1 MPAPATSSTWRTARS
16 AASRSC
22 WTWPWTPGARPR
34 WKRGARA
41 GTERRTRVAAR
52 LVGHLPQGPARPM
65 NLPLHTGLLGCL
77 EAGLIAF
84 LVGGPVYGL
93 WSWLGR
99 RTGMQI
105 GHQLGWG
112 AVIATVIAAGLDTWN
127 LFYIGMVKLESPLY
141 ARLALQGIHDADNLG
156 TRVML
161 EVIGAVSGA
170 VLGWWLFSHRNA
182 PHDAGNGPD
191 QAA

>member
-1 MPAPATSSTWRTARS
+1 
-16 AASRSC
+16 
-22 WTWPWTPGARPR
+22 
-34 WKRGARA
+34 
-41 GTERRTRVAAR
+41 
-52 LVGHLPQGPARPM
+52 M

-84 LVGGPVYGL
+84 LIGVLVYGL

-99 RTGMQI
+99 HTGMQI